1 MGFHQ
6 DRGLQGAGFLVG
18 GIGGIHEDEN
28 FGQFE
33 GFFLRWG
40 SGRTSAFPT
49 CHKTWTVVHWW
60 FFGVQFG
67 GDWVFH
73 LDVWEFGG
81 FGIFTGIQAGGEFGA
96 SHPL

>member
-1 MGFHQ
+1 MRMRTLGNLRVF
-6 DRGLQGAGFLVG
+6 
-18 GIGGIHEDEN
+18 
-28 FGQFE
+28 
-33 GFFLRWG
+33 FFLRWG

-60 FFGVQFG
+60 FFGVEFG

-96 SHPL
+96 SHTLVGGWMESL